1 MINPAFKPIVSEV
14 ITANVP
20 CNGCTL
26 CCRSDAI
33 SIHPELGDVPEDYLT
48 EPHMVPQM
56 AADGILMLAHKPDGS
71 CVYLT
76 DAGCGIH
83 GKAPALC
90 REFDCRK
97 WVRRMGY
104 TKSRKLAKKGLIGMA
119 VVRAGWDRLSTLP
132 KDPK

>member
-1 MINPAFKPIVSEV
+1 MNPAFKPITTEV
-14 ITANVP
+14 VTAHVP
-20 CNGCTL
+20 CNGCTS

-33 SIHPELGDVPEDYLT
+33 SLHPELGDVVADYIT

-56 AADGILMLAHKPDGS
+56 AADGIVMLAHKPDGS

-104 TKSRKLAKKGLIGMA
+104 TKSRKLAQKGLIGMN
-119 VVRAGWDRLSTLP
+119 VVRAGMDRLHTLP
-132 KDPK
+132 KEPK

>member
-1 MINPAFKPIVSEV
+1 MNPAFKPLTTKVV
-14 ITANVP
+14 TADVP